1 MTSYRQSMNQTL
13 DLMYLM
19 REVKIL
25 ERELTDKELKRRE
38 EIAKDLPDDEFK
50 DRYGKDWMSVKMATA
65 TKMAKAEELEM
76 DDDEEDD
83 EDEKRER
90 LKEKAGVSLAKK
102 AKASGIPA
110 GILRQV
116 YNRGVAAWRTGHRP
130 GTNPQQW
137 GNARVNSFI
146 SKSKGTWGGADK
158 DLAAK
163 ARGKK
168 EEVELGESVVDKVKQ
183 VASKKQAMKIDGVM
197 VDTFTASAIS
207 QIYDKVSDA
216 NKKKMDKLP
225 ITKLANLAMKMMQ
238 KNEFIPEGVELG
250 EGKMADMLKFDKKG
264 MSSKDI
270 AKKLGMDEREVKA
283 ILSQPDHVKRA
294 MLKLDEGKMSQIDQ
308 MRKDGKS
315 AEEIAKAMKMKVKD
329 IKKIMGEEVE
339 LGESRGNEKS
349 QGMFV
354 VLEKGTK
361 NKVIGQFKTKKKAM
375 EMMKKSAGSKV
386 IQIGKFATVD
396 DKPVD
401 IKVGDELSY
410 TRVKLSK
417 KIKEEVELGEDGHA
431 DVASAIRQCKTVME
445 DAQQIMAKLQTMSPE
460 DSLPTWWTNKFAVA
474 SNSMNKMRDYI
485 VNPLGE
491 ALDKEDEPAV
501 KKIIGKLKGA
511 SKAHAGQAKDLEKA
525 IKEQPEHE
533 ITVGGYTTKFFYMCG
548 SAQTIMKKNA
558 NVEGAEEI
566 TKLQDDFYK
575 LEKDVM
581 DAGSATDGQK
591 ILARAIYNKIMK
603 LAGEA
608 GLADDIDDYMKM
620 HLDSIEKGDP
630 KPGFGRTDIKEDAVQ
645 TAKDRI
651 TKEKETDKKKH
662 DKMMD
667 RARIQQA
674 RQKNMETEEVDRKT
688 VSSMMEQSARAD
700 ARRAMRR
707 DPEMKQKRFSKDMSA
722 TDDDKKAAS
731 KNIMVQMR
739 KAQSLKGKFEV
750 EFADGKKVR
759 IPEKVAVAVQ
769 QKFNAMRKPTD
780 KEKFQS
786 KVAKS
791 YKDMLRAL
799 KEGFA
804 SDAQRRAAFAQGYK
818 AKGKK
823 NKKESVLDRIDSK
836 LKEIRN
842 G

>member
-1 MTSYRQSMNQTL
+1 MTNYRQSMNQTL

-76 DDDEEDD
+76 DDEDEEDD

-207 QIYDKVSDA
+207 QIYDKVNDA

-264 MSSKDI
+264 MSPKDI
-270 AKKLGMDEREVKA
+270 AKKLGMDAGEVKA

-339 LGESRGNEKS
+339 LGESKGNEKS

-491 ALDKEDEPAV
+491 ALDKKDEPTV
-501 KKIIGKLKGA
+501 KRIVGKLKKA
-511 SKAHAGQAKDLEKA
+511 SQAHAGQAKDLEKA
-525 IKEQPEHE
+525 
-533 ITVGGYTTKFFYMCG
+533 
-548 SAQTIMKKNA
+548 
-558 NVEGAEEI
+558 
-566 TKLQDDFYK
+566 
-575 LEKDVM
+575 M
-581 DAGSATDGQK
+581 D
-591 ILARAIYNKIMK
+591 
-603 LAGEA
+603 
-608 GLADDIDDYMKM
+608 
-620 HLDSIEKGDP
+620 
-630 KPGFGRTDIKEDAVQ
+630 EDAVE
-645 TAKDRI
+645 TAKDKI
-651 TKEKETDKKKH
+651 AKEKETDKKKH

-674 RQKNMETEEVDRKT
+674 RQKNMETEEVDMKT

-707 DPEMKQKRFSKDMSA
+707 DPEMKQKGFSKDMSA

-739 KAQSLKGKFEV
+739 KAQSLRGKFEV

-769 QKFNAMRKPTD
+769 QKFNAMRKPAD
-780 KEKFQS
+780 KEKFQT

-836 LKEIRN
+836 LKEIKN

>member
-76 DDDEEDD
+76 DDDDEEDD

-207 QIYDKVSDA
+207 QIYDKVNDA

-264 MSSKDI
+264 MSPKDI
-270 AKKLGMDEREVKA
+270 AKKLGMDEGEVKA

-329 IKKIMGEEVE
+329 IKKIMGEQVDLEENFRVLARKGMGAESSKQAKFGQEVDYYE
-339 LGESRGNEKS
+339 PKRGDKHSGKITKVSGTGYEVTDEKT
-349 QGMFV
+349 GKKFR
-354 VLEKGTK
+354 
-361 NKVIGQFKTKKKAM
+361 FKFYDPKKAKQLM
-375 EMMKKSAGSKV
+375 QS
-386 IQIGKFATVD
+386 
-396 DKPVD
+396 
-401 IKVGDELSY
+401 
-410 TRVKLSK
+410 
-417 KIKEEVELGEDGHA
+417 EEVELDEKLSDKDKTLVKRAMGRDKPKSSKMARNLIKIAKTKNEEVELDEDGHA

-491 ALDKEDEPAV
+491 ALDKKDEPTV
-501 KKIIGKLKGA
+501 KRIVGKLKKA
-511 SKAHAGQAKDLEKA
+511 SQAHAGQAKDLEKA
-525 IKEQPEHE
+525 
-533 ITVGGYTTKFFYMCG
+533 
-548 SAQTIMKKNA
+548 
-558 NVEGAEEI
+558 
-566 TKLQDDFYK
+566 
-575 LEKDVM
+575 M
-581 DAGSATDGQK
+581 D
-591 ILARAIYNKIMK
+591 
-603 LAGEA
+603 
-608 GLADDIDDYMKM
+608 
-620 HLDSIEKGDP
+620 
-630 KPGFGRTDIKEDAVQ
+630 EDAVE
-645 TAKDRI
+645 TAKDKI
-651 TKEKETDKKKH
+651 AKEKETDKKKH

-674 RQKNMETEEVDRKT
+674 RQKNMETEEVDMKT

-707 DPEMKQKRFSKDMSA
+707 DPEMKQKGFSKDMSA

-739 KAQSLKGKFEV
+739 KAQSLRGKFEV

-759 IPEKVAVAVQ
+759 IPEKVAIAVQ
-769 QKFNAMRKPTD
+769 QKFNAMRKPAD
-780 KEKFQS
+780 KEKFQA

-836 LKEIRN
+836 LKEIKN

>member
-1 MTSYRQSMNQTL
+1 MTNYRQSMAQTL
-13 DLMYLM
+13 DLMHLR
-19 REVKIL
+19 RESKIL
-25 ERELTDKELKRRE
+25 ERELTDSELKRRE

-76 DDDEEDD
+76 DDEDEEDD

-116 YNRGVAAWRTGHRP
+116 YNRGVAAWRTGHWP

-197 VDTFTASAIS
+197 VATFTASAIS

-238 KNEFIPEGVELG
+238 KNEFIPEG
-250 EGKMADMLKFDKKG
+250 
-264 MSSKDI
+264 
-270 AKKLGMDEREVKA
+270 
-283 ILSQPDHVKRA
+283 
-294 MLKLDEGKMSQIDQ
+294 KMSQIDQ

-329 IKKIMGEEVE
+329 IKKIMGEQVE
-339 LGESRGNEKS
+339 LDEEMKYN
-349 QGMFV
+349 FV
-354 VLEKGTK
+354 VLDRLGKVVAFTSKESDAKVHAVRGHQKDSPSKGKGIVGRNTSSAYK
-361 NKVIGQFKTKKKAM
+361 LKKPMSQKKGDMMINKSF
-375 EMMKKSAGSKV
+375 
-386 IQIGKFATVD
+386 
-396 DKPVD
+396 D
-401 IKVGDELSY
+401 IKPGD
-410 TRVKLSK
+410 K
-417 KIKEEVELGEDGHA
+417 KI
-431 DVASAIRQCKTVME
+431 
-445 DAQQIMAKLQTMSPE
+445 
-460 DSLPTWWTNKFAVA
+460 F
-474 SNSMNKMRDYI
+474 
-485 VNPLGE
+485 
-491 ALDKEDEPAV
+491 DKGFSV
-501 KKIIGKLKGA
+501 K
-511 SKAHAGQAKDLEKA
+511 
-525 IKEQPEHE
+525 
-533 ITVGGYTTKFFYMCG
+533 
-548 SAQTIMKKNA
+548 
-558 NVEGAEEI
+558 
-566 TKLQDDFYK
+566 
-575 LEKDVM
+575 
-581 DAGSATDGQK
+581 
-591 ILARAIYNKIMK
+591 
-603 LAGEA
+603 
-608 GLADDIDDYMKM
+608 
-620 HLDSIEKGDP
+620 
-630 KPGFGRTDIKEDAVQ
+630 
-645 TAKDRI
+645 
-651 TKEKETDKKKH
+651 
-662 DKMMD
+662 
-667 RARIQQA
+667 
-674 RQKNMETEEVDRKT
+674 EEVDRKT

-707 DPEMKQKRFSKDMSA
+707 DPEMKQKGFSKDMSA

-769 QKFNAMRKPTD
+769 QKFNAMRKPAD
-780 KEKFQS
+780 KEKFQA

-836 LKEIRN
+836 LKEIKN

>member
-76 DDDEEDD
+76 DDEDEEDD

-110 GILRQV
+110 GILRKV

-158 DLAAK
+158 DLAQQ

-207 QIYDKVSDA
+207 QIYDKVNDA

-264 MSSKDI
+264 MSPKDI
-270 AKKLGMDEREVKA
+270 AKKLGMDAGEVKA

-339 LGESRGNEKS
+339 LGESKGNEKS

-491 ALDKEDEPAV
+491 ALDKKDEPTV
-501 KKIIGKLKGA
+501 KRIVGKLKKA
-511 SKAHAGQAKDLEKA
+511 SQAHAGQAKDLEKA
-525 IKEQPEHE
+525 
-533 ITVGGYTTKFFYMCG
+533 
-548 SAQTIMKKNA
+548 
-558 NVEGAEEI
+558 
-566 TKLQDDFYK
+566 
-575 LEKDVM
+575 M
-581 DAGSATDGQK
+581 D
-591 ILARAIYNKIMK
+591 
-603 LAGEA
+603 
-608 GLADDIDDYMKM
+608 
-620 HLDSIEKGDP
+620 
-630 KPGFGRTDIKEDAVQ
+630 EDAVE
-645 TAKDRI
+645 TAKDKI
-651 TKEKETDKKKH
+651 AKEKETDKKKH

-674 RQKNMETEEVDRKT
+674 RQKNMETEEVDMKT

-707 DPEMKQKRFSKDMSA
+707 DPEMKQKGFSKDMSA

-739 KAQSLKGKFEV
+739 KAQSLRGKFEV

-769 QKFNAMRKPTD
+769 QKFNAMRKPAD
-780 KEKFQS
+780 KEKFQA

-836 LKEIRN
+836 LKEIKN

>member
-1 MTSYRQSMNQTL
+1 MTNYRQSMNQTL

-76 DDDEEDD
+76 DDEDEEDD

-110 GILRQV
+110 GILRKV

-207 QIYDKVSDA
+207 QIYDKVNDA

-329 IKKIMGEEVE
+329 IKKIMGEQVDLEENFRVLARKGMGAESSKQAKFGQEVDYYE
-339 LGESRGNEKS
+339 PKRGDKHSGKITKVSGTGYEVTDEKTGKKFRFKFYDPKKAKKLMGEQVDLEEDIMPLIFGGGIIAGLLPVLYLSAKEIAGPSIGKLVDKLKKNKNYKMSDSEKS
-349 QGMFV
+349 DVKGFV
-354 VLEKGTK
+354 S
-361 NKVIGQFKTKKKAM
+361 KVKKDKPSLLQKAM
-375 EMMKKSAGSKV
+375 
-386 IQIGKFATVD
+386 
-396 DKPVD
+396 
-401 IKVGDELSY
+401 
-410 TRVKLSK
+410 K

-491 ALDKEDEPAV
+491 ALDKKDEPTV
-501 KKIIGKLKGA
+501 KRIVGKLKKA
-511 SKAHAGQAKDLEKA
+511 SQAHAGQAKDLEKA
-525 IKEQPEHE
+525 
-533 ITVGGYTTKFFYMCG
+533 
-548 SAQTIMKKNA
+548 
-558 NVEGAEEI
+558 
-566 TKLQDDFYK
+566 
-575 LEKDVM
+575 M
-581 DAGSATDGQK
+581 D
-591 ILARAIYNKIMK
+591 
-603 LAGEA
+603 
-608 GLADDIDDYMKM
+608 
-620 HLDSIEKGDP
+620 
-630 KPGFGRTDIKEDAVQ
+630 EDAVE
-645 TAKDRI
+645 TAKDKI
-651 TKEKETDKKKH
+651 AKEKETDKKKH

-674 RQKNMETEEVDRKT
+674 RQKNMETEEVDMKT

-707 DPEMKQKRFSKDMSA
+707 DPEMKQKGFSKDMSA

-739 KAQSLKGKFEV
+739 KAQSLRGKFEV

-769 QKFNAMRKPTD
+769 QKFNAMRKPAD
-780 KEKFQS
+780 KEKFQA

>member
-1 MTSYRQSMNQTL
+1 MNQTL

-76 DDDEEDD
+76 DDEDEEDD

-207 QIYDKVSDA
+207 QIYDKVNDA

-264 MSSKDI
+264 MSPKDI

-339 LGESRGNEKS
+339 LGE
-349 QGMFV
+349 
-354 VLEKGTK
+354 
-361 NKVIGQFKTKKKAM
+361 
-375 EMMKKSAGSKV
+375 
-386 IQIGKFATVD
+386 
-396 DKPVD
+396 
-401 IKVGDELSY
+401 
-410 TRVKLSK
+410 
-417 KIKEEVELGEDGHA
+417 DGHA

-491 ALDKEDEPAV
+491 ALDKKDEPTV
-501 KKIIGKLKGA
+501 KRIVGKLKKA
-511 SKAHAGQAKDLEKA
+511 SQAHAGQAKDLEKA
-525 IKEQPEHE
+525 
-533 ITVGGYTTKFFYMCG
+533 
-548 SAQTIMKKNA
+548 
-558 NVEGAEEI
+558 
-566 TKLQDDFYK
+566 
-575 LEKDVM
+575 M
-581 DAGSATDGQK
+581 D
-591 ILARAIYNKIMK
+591 
-603 LAGEA
+603 
-608 GLADDIDDYMKM
+608 
-620 HLDSIEKGDP
+620 
-630 KPGFGRTDIKEDAVQ
+630 EDAVE
-645 TAKDRI
+645 TAKDKI
-651 TKEKETDKKKH
+651 AKEKETDKKKH

-674 RQKNMETEEVDRKT
+674 RQKNMETEEVDMKT

-707 DPEMKQKRFSKDMSA
+707 DPEMKQKGFSKDMSA

-739 KAQSLKGKFEV
+739 KAQSLRGKFEV

-769 QKFNAMRKPTD
+769 QKFNAMRKPAD
-780 KEKFQS
+780 KEKFQA

-799 KEGFA
+799 KEESDATPDYKAGGKAKAAEYTAKAKQMVGAEGFA

>member
-76 DDDEEDD
+76 DDEDEEDD

-110 GILRQV
+110 GILRKV

-238 KNEFIPEGVELG
+238 KNEFIPEG
-250 EGKMADMLKFDKKG
+250 
-264 MSSKDI
+264 
-270 AKKLGMDEREVKA
+270 
-283 ILSQPDHVKRA
+283 
-294 MLKLDEGKMSQIDQ
+294 KMSQIDQ

-339 LGESRGNEKS
+339 L
-349 QGMFV
+349 
-354 VLEKGTK
+354 
-361 NKVIGQFKTKKKAM
+361 
-375 EMMKKSAGSKV
+375 
-386 IQIGKFATVD
+386 D
-396 DKPVD
+396 
-401 IKVGDELSY
+401 
-410 TRVKLSK
+410 
-417 KIKEEVELGEDGHA
+417 EDGHA

-491 ALDKEDEPAV
+491 ALDKEDEPTV

-591 ILARAIYNKIMK
+591 ILARAMYNKIMK

-707 DPEMKQKRFSKDMSA
+707 DPEMKQKGFSKDMSA

-739 KAQSLKGKFEV
+739 KAQSLRGKFEV

-769 QKFNAMRKPTD
+769 QKFNAMRKPAD
-780 KEKFQS
+780 KEKFQA

>member
-76 DDDEEDD
+76 DDEDEEDD

-207 QIYDKVSDA
+207 QIYDKVNDA

-283 ILSQPDHVKRA
+283 ILSQPDSVKRA

-339 LGESRGNEKS
+339 LGENFRVLARKGMGAESSKQAKFGQEVDYYEPKRGDKHSGKITKVSGTGYEVTDEKT
-349 QGMFV
+349 GKKFR
-354 VLEKGTK
+354 
-361 NKVIGQFKTKKKAM
+361 FKFYDPKKA
-375 EMMKKSAGSKV
+375 KKLMQS
-386 IQIGKFATVD
+386 
-396 DKPVD
+396 
-401 IKVGDELSY
+401 
-410 TRVKLSK
+410 
-417 KIKEEVELGEDGHA
+417 EEVELGEDGHA

-591 ILARAIYNKIMK
+591 ILARAMYNKIMK

-769 QKFNAMRKPTD
+769 QKFNAMRKPAD
-780 KEKFQS
+780 KEKFQA

>member
-1 MTSYRQSMNQTL
+1 MNQTL

-76 DDDEEDD
+76 DDEDEEDD

-207 QIYDKVSDA
+207 QIYDKVNDA

-264 MSSKDI
+264 MSPKDI
-270 AKKLGMDEREVKA
+270 AKKLGMDAGEVKA

-329 IKKIMGEEVE
+329 IKKIMG
-339 LGESRGNEKS
+339 
-349 QGMFV
+349 
-354 VLEKGTK
+354 
-361 NKVIGQFKTKKKAM
+361 
-375 EMMKKSAGSKV
+375 
-386 IQIGKFATVD
+386 
-396 DKPVD
+396 
-401 IKVGDELSY
+401 
-410 TRVKLSK
+410 
-417 KIKEEVELGEDGHA
+417 EEVELGEDGHA

-491 ALDKEDEPAV
+491 ALDKKDEPTV
-501 KKIIGKLKGA
+501 KRIVGKLKKA
-511 SKAHAGQAKDLEKA
+511 SQAHAGQAKDLEKA
-525 IKEQPEHE
+525 
-533 ITVGGYTTKFFYMCG
+533 
-548 SAQTIMKKNA
+548 
-558 NVEGAEEI
+558 
-566 TKLQDDFYK
+566 
-575 LEKDVM
+575 M
-581 DAGSATDGQK
+581 D
-591 ILARAIYNKIMK
+591 
-603 LAGEA
+603 
-608 GLADDIDDYMKM
+608 
-620 HLDSIEKGDP
+620 
-630 KPGFGRTDIKEDAVQ
+630 EDAVE
-645 TAKDRI
+645 TAKDKI
-651 TKEKETDKKKH
+651 AKEKETDKKKH

-674 RQKNMETEEVDRKT
+674 RQKNMETEEVDMKT

-707 DPEMKQKRFSKDMSA
+707 DPEMKQKGFSKDMSA

-739 KAQSLKGKFEV
+739 KAQSLRGKFEV

-769 QKFNAMRKPTD
+769 QKFNAMRKPAD
-780 KEKFQS
+780 KEKFQA

-799 KEGFA
+799 KEESDATPDYKAGGKAKAAEYTAKAKQMVGAEGFA

>member
-283 ILSQPDHVKRA
+283 ILSQPDSVKRA

-339 LGESRGNEKS
+339 LGENFRVLARKGMGAESSKQAKFGQEVDYYEPKRGDKRSGKITKVSGFGYEVTDEKT
-349 QGMFV
+349 GKKFR
-354 VLEKGTK
+354 
-361 NKVIGQFKTKKKAM
+361 FKFYDPKKAKQLM
-375 EMMKKSAGSKV
+375 QS
-386 IQIGKFATVD
+386 
-396 DKPVD
+396 
-401 IKVGDELSY
+401 
-410 TRVKLSK
+410 
-417 KIKEEVELGEDGHA
+417 EEVELGEDGHA

-769 QKFNAMRKPTD
+769 QKFNAMRKPAD
-780 KEKFQS
+780 KEKFQA

-836 LKEIRN
+836 LKEIKN

>member
-1 MTSYRQSMNQTL
+1 MNQTL

-76 DDDEEDD
+76 DDEDEEDD

-207 QIYDKVSDA
+207 QIYDKVNDA

-339 LGESRGNEKS
+339 LGE
-349 QGMFV
+349 
-354 VLEKGTK
+354 
-361 NKVIGQFKTKKKAM
+361 
-375 EMMKKSAGSKV
+375 
-386 IQIGKFATVD
+386 
-396 DKPVD
+396 
-401 IKVGDELSY
+401 
-410 TRVKLSK
+410 
-417 KIKEEVELGEDGHA
+417 DGHA

-491 ALDKEDEPAV
+491 ALDKKDEPTV
-501 KKIIGKLKGA
+501 KRIVGKLKKA
-511 SKAHAGQAKDLEKA
+511 SQAHAGQAKDLEKA
-525 IKEQPEHE
+525 
-533 ITVGGYTTKFFYMCG
+533 
-548 SAQTIMKKNA
+548 
-558 NVEGAEEI
+558 
-566 TKLQDDFYK
+566 
-575 LEKDVM
+575 M
-581 DAGSATDGQK
+581 D
-591 ILARAIYNKIMK
+591 
-603 LAGEA
+603 
-608 GLADDIDDYMKM
+608 
-620 HLDSIEKGDP
+620 
-630 KPGFGRTDIKEDAVQ
+630 EDAVE
-645 TAKDRI
+645 TAKDKI
-651 TKEKETDKKKH
+651 AKEKETDKKKH

-674 RQKNMETEEVDRKT
+674 RQKNMETEEVDMKT

-707 DPEMKQKRFSKDMSA
+707 DPEMKQKGFSKDMSA

-739 KAQSLKGKFEV
+739 KAQSLRGKFEV

-769 QKFNAMRKPTD
+769 QKFNAMRKPAD
-780 KEKFQS
+780 KEKFQA

-799 KEGFA
+799 KEESDATPDYKAGGKAKAAEYTAKAKQMVGAEGFA

-836 LKEIRN
+836 LKEIKN

>member
-76 DDDEEDD
+76 DDEDEEDD

-197 VDTFTASAIS
+197 VDTFTASALS
-207 QIYDKVSDA
+207 QIYDKVNDA

-283 ILSQPDHVKRA
+283 ILSQPDSVKRA

-339 LGESRGNEKS
+339 LGENFRVLARKGMGAESSKQAKFGQEVDYYEPKRGDKHSGKITKVSGTGYEVTDEKT
-349 QGMFV
+349 GKKFR
-354 VLEKGTK
+354 
-361 NKVIGQFKTKKKAM
+361 FKFYDPKKA
-375 EMMKKSAGSKV
+375 KKLMQS
-386 IQIGKFATVD
+386 
-396 DKPVD
+396 
-401 IKVGDELSY
+401 
-410 TRVKLSK
+410 
-417 KIKEEVELGEDGHA
+417 EEVELGEDGHA

-591 ILARAIYNKIMK
+591 ILARAMYNKIMK

-707 DPEMKQKRFSKDMSA
+707 DPEMKQKGFSKDMSA

>member
-76 DDDEEDD
+76 DDEDEEDD

-207 QIYDKVSDA
+207 QIYDKVNDA

-238 KNEFIPEGVELG
+238 KNEFIP
-250 EGKMADMLKFDKKG
+250 
-264 MSSKDI
+264 
-270 AKKLGMDEREVKA
+270 
-283 ILSQPDHVKRA
+283 
-294 MLKLDEGKMSQIDQ
+294 EGKMSQIDQ

-339 LGESRGNEKS
+339 L
-349 QGMFV
+349 
-354 VLEKGTK
+354 
-361 NKVIGQFKTKKKAM
+361 
-375 EMMKKSAGSKV
+375 
-386 IQIGKFATVD
+386 D
-396 DKPVD
+396 
-401 IKVGDELSY
+401 
-410 TRVKLSK
+410 
-417 KIKEEVELGEDGHA
+417 EDGHA

-491 ALDKEDEPAV
+491 ALDKEDEPTV
-501 KKIIGKLKGA
+501 KKVVKMLKKA
-511 SKAHAGQAKDLEKA
+511 SGAHAGQAKDLEKA
-525 IKEQPEHE
+525 IDEDSVE
-533 ITVGGYTTKFFYMCG
+533 I
-548 SAQTIMKKNA
+548 
-558 NVEGAEEI
+558 
-566 TKLQDDFYK
+566 
-575 LEKDVM
+575 
-581 DAGSATDGQK
+581 
-591 ILARAIYNKIMK
+591 R
-603 LAGEA
+603 
-608 GLADDIDDYMKM
+608 
-620 HLDSIEKGDP
+620 
-630 KPGFGRTDIKEDAVQ
+630 
-645 TAKDRI
+645 
-651 TKEKETDKKKH
+651 KEK
-662 DKMMD
+662 
-667 RARIQQA
+667 
-674 RQKNMETEEVDRKT
+674 N
-688 VSSMMEQSARAD
+688 
-700 ARRAMRR
+700 
-707 DPEMKQKRFSKDMSA
+707 
-722 TDDDKKAAS
+722 
-731 KNIMVQMR
+731 
-739 KAQSLKGKFEV
+739 
-750 EFADGKKVR
+750 
-759 IPEKVAVAVQ
+759 
-769 QKFNAMRKPTD
+769 
-780 KEKFQS
+780 
-786 KVAKS
+786 
-791 YKDMLRAL
+791 
-799 KEGFA
+799 
-804 SDAQRRAAFAQGYK
+804 
-818 AKGKK
+818 
-823 NKKESVLDRIDSK
+823 
-836 LKEIRN
+836 
-842 G
+842 